1 MSITITHPQ
10 NSKITTQAVIRTKNT
25 MYALGIFADRFPVHL
40 YYGKKSRSAD
50 LTYRSWG
57 SAFSPYYPEYGDGYM
72 ATTVSS
78 EFPTFGMGDFR
89 AAAIRVR
96 DLSTGSDATEFSF
109 RRMKKYK
116 GRVAINA
123 PIYGEL
129 PYAEADENTETLEM
143 ILDDAVTGC
152 ELHLYYT
159 VFPESD
165 VIARHM
171 TLINKSKTPVSLEK
185 CMSLCLDIPDSKYG
199 LDLIS
204 TYGAHA
210 RERHVDRYKLSYGV
224 HRITSRRGASSHMEN
239 PCILLCHPKATEER
253 GEAYGFNIVYSGD
266 FLDELEV
273 DPSKKTRVLIGLGDE
288 TFSWRLEAGES
299 FTSPEAV
306 MTYSA
311 HGIGEVSRNFHRFT
325 RDHILPPEPFERRP
339 VVLNSWEAFYFNI
352 DGKLMEDFAAGA
364 AEVGMD
370 MPVMD
375 DGWFGERRHDRAGLG
390 DWYPHPSLFPDG
402 LKAFVERA
410 KAKGVKF
417 GIWIEPEMV
426 NPDSDLYRAH
436 PEWALA
442 APGRVPLESRQ
453 QLVLDM
459 GNPAVVDYLSD
470 SFATCFK
477 DVPLDY
483 FKWDMNR
490 HLSPVYSN
498 VLPPERQKE
507 ASFRHMCGVYE
518 LFRRLRALFPNA
530 MIENCSG
537 GGGRYDLGM
546 MKYSTQIWCSDNTDP
561 VSRTYIQYGSTLGYP
576 TATMSC
582 HVANHGSSIEDPR
595 KLNYGFRVALNGP
608 LGYELNILGASDT
621 AKATMS
627 GQIEEYRAY
636 EHLILRGDFYRLLD
650 PFACGRYAY
659 YFASADSREL
669 LVTYLQ
675 NYADPKKTVYTL
687 RISRAIRGVTY
698 KDTISG
704 KTFTGEEL
712 RKGIP
717 VESDTE
723 GLYAVMWH
731 LIAE

>member
-1 MSITITHPQ
+1 MSITITNLKDSMLTKQ
-10 NSKITTQAVIRTKNT
+10 VVIRTKNT

-40 YYGKKSRSAD
+40 YYGKKTRTPD
-50 LTYRSWG
+50 LGYHPFER
-57 SAFSPYYPEYGDGYM
+57 AFSPYYPECGWDYM
-72 ATTVSS
+72 PNTVES
-78 EFPTFGMGDFR
+78 EYPYFGMGDFR

-96 DLSTGSDATEFSF
+96 DLSTGSDATEFTF
-109 RRMKKYK
+109 RKLKKCK
-116 GRVAINA
+116 GRVAILA

-143 ILDDAVTGC
+143 ILDDKVTGC
-152 ELHLYYT
+152 ELHLFYT
-159 VFPESD
+159 IFPEED

-171 TLINKSKTPVSLEK
+171 TLVNKGNNPVSLEK
-185 CMSLCLDIPDSKYG
+185 CMSLCLDIKRDN

-204 TYGAHA
+204 TYGGHG
-210 RERHVDRYKLSYGV
+210 RERMVDRHTVSYGV

-239 PCILLCHPKATEER
+239 PCIILCDPKTSEER
-253 GEAYGFNIVYSGD
+253 GEAYGFNFVYSGD
-266 FLDELEV
+266 FLDELEI
-273 DPSKKTRVLIGLGDE
+273 DQTGKTRVLVGLGDE

-306 MTYSA
+306 MTYSPS
-311 HGIGEVSRNFHRFT
+311 GIGEVSRNFHRFT
-325 RDHILPPEPFERRP
+325 RNHILPPEPFERRP

-352 DGKLMEDFAAGA
+352 DGKLMEDFSAGA

-370 MPVMD
+370 LPVMD
-375 DGWFGERRHDRAGLG
+375 DGWFGARRHDRAGLG
-390 DWYPHPSLFPDG
+390 DWVATPELFPDG
-402 LKAFVERA
+402 LAAFVERV
-410 KAKGVKF
+410 KAKGDKF

-442 APGRVPLESRQ
+442 APGRVPLESRN

-470 SFATCFK
+470 ILGKTFAGIPF
-477 DVPLDY
+477 DY

-498 VLPPERQKE
+498 ILPPERQKE

-518 LFRRLRALFPNA
+518 LFRRLRAMYPNA

-546 MKYSTQIWCSDNTDP
+546 MKYSTQIWTSDETNP
-561 VSRTYIQYGSTLGYP
+561 INRTYIQYGSTLGYP
-576 TATMSC
+576 VTTMSC
-582 HVANHGSSIEDPR
+582 HVANHRSSIEDPR
-595 KLNYGFRVALNGP
+595 KLNYGFRVAINGP
-608 LGYELNILGASDT
+608 LGYELNILAASDT

-627 GQIEEYRAY
+627 KQIKEYREY
-636 EHLILRGDFYRLLD
+636 EPLILNGDFYRLLS
-650 PFACGRYAY
+650 PFECGRYAY
-659 YFASADSREL
+659 YFVSEDSREIL
-669 LVTYLQ
+669 LSYLQ
-675 NYADPKKTVYTL
+675 NYDDPKKTAYRL
-687 RISRAIRGVTY
+687 KISRALLGVNY
-698 KDTISG
+698 RDTISG
-704 KTFTGEEL
+704 KVYTGEEL
-712 RKGIP
+712 RRGIE
-717 VESDTE
+717 VESDE
-723 GLYAVMWH
+723 KGLYAVMWH

>member
-1 MSITITHPQ
+1 MSITITHPKE
-10 NSKITTQAVIRTKNT
+10 SLITAQAVIRTKHT
-25 MYALGIFADRFPVHL
+25 MYALGIFANRFPVHL

-171 TLINKSKTPVSLEK
+171 TLINKGKTPVSLEK
-185 CMSLCLDIPDSKYG
+185 CMSLCLDIPDFKYG

-239 PCILLCHPKATEER
+239 PCILLCDPKATEER

-273 DPSKKTRVLIGLGDE
+273 DPSKKTRVLVGLGDE

-311 HGIGEVSRNFHRFT
+311 HGIG
-325 RDHILPPEPFERRP
+325 DHATL
-339 VVLNSWEAFYFNI
+339 LLS
-352 DGKLMEDFAAGA
+352 
-364 AEVGMD
+364 
-370 MPVMD
+370 
-375 DGWFGERRHDRAGLG
+375 
-390 DWYPHPSLFPDG
+390 
-402 LKAFVERA
+402 
-410 KAKGVKF
+410 
-417 GIWIEPEMV
+417 
-426 NPDSDLYRAH
+426 
-436 PEWALA
+436 AL
-442 APGRVPLESRQ
+442 
-453 QLVLDM
+453 
-459 GNPAVVDYLSD
+459 
-470 SFATCFK
+470 
-477 DVPLDY
+477 
-483 FKWDMNR
+483 
-490 HLSPVYSN
+490 
-498 VLPPERQKE
+498 
-507 ASFRHMCGVYE
+507 
-518 LFRRLRALFPNA
+518 
-530 MIENCSG
+530 
-537 GGGRYDLGM
+537 
-546 MKYSTQIWCSDNTDP
+546 
-561 VSRTYIQYGSTLGYP
+561 
-576 TATMSC
+576 
-582 HVANHGSSIEDPR
+582 
-595 KLNYGFRVALNGP
+595 
-608 LGYELNILGASDT
+608 
-621 AKATMS
+621 
-627 GQIEEYRAY
+627 
-636 EHLILRGDFYRLLD
+636 
-650 PFACGRYAY
+650 
-659 YFASADSREL
+659 
-669 LVTYLQ
+669 
-675 NYADPKKTVYTL
+675 
-687 RISRAIRGVTY
+687 
-698 KDTISG
+698 
-704 KTFTGEEL
+704 
-712 RKGIP
+712 
-717 VESDTE
+717 
-723 GLYAVMWH
+723 
-731 LIAE
+731 